1 MLWSGSKRSGYF
13 AKILQFFAYVNA
25 HLAPNLTTILI
36 NIFENNSVLSEESLI
51 YFYIKPPTLSCFLL
65 SFFRC
70 KNFNATSYFRFLGY
84 VCITPF
90 STSSIQKEV
99 ILFLQIWKLMNPK
112 SCIANEQGALFS
124 LARWSLSW
132 LLFSKAFFLPWT
144 LQIEY
149 YTDWVH

>member
-1 MLWSGSKRSGYF
+1 MSQKFCNFLP
-13 AKILQFFAYVNA
+13 I
-25 HLAPNLTTILI
+25 LTTILI
-36 NIFENNSVLSEESLI
+36 TIFENNSVLSEFFKKRVWCIFLHKTTQL
-51 YFYIKPPTLSCFLL
+51 YPAFLLCFL
-65 SFFRC
+65 RC
-70 KNFNATSYFRFLGY
+70 KNFNVTSYFRFLGY
-84 VCITPF
+84 VYITSFP
-90 STSSIQKEV
+90 TSSIQKEV

-149 YTDWVH
+149 YFECTNIIQGKSL